1 MHRENTAKRNV
12 IASMCIYGTIGLFVR
27 SIPLASS
34 VIAMARG
41 VIGSLFL
48 LLVLLVMRSRLSR
61 EAIRKQF
68 PRLCLT
74 GAMLGFN
81 WILLFEAYRFTTVA
95 TATLCYY
102 MAPIILV
109 ALSPFVFRER
119 LSLRKLLCVLA
130 ALLGMVFVS
139 GAAGGGLP
147 APAELKGVL
156 LALSAAVFYALI
168 VISNKRLS
176 GLSAYERTIMQL
188 LLSALVLL
196 PYNLLTGAFSA
207 GALSTGSLL
216 LLLTVGILHTGV
228 AYYLYF
234 GSMERLRSQT
244 LAILSY
250 IDPVVAVLLSAL
262 ILREPLGPLDLAG
275 AVLILGAA
283 ILSELPE
290 KPKSPTVGG

>member
-1 MHRENTAKRNV
+1 MDREKTARLNV
-12 IASMCIYGTIGLFVR
+12 VLSMFIYGTIGLFVR
-27 SIPLASS
+27 YIPLPSS
-34 VIAMARG
+34 VIALARG

-48 LLVLLVMRSRLSR
+48 VLVLLLRRTWLSWS
-61 EAIRKQF
+61 AIRAVL
-68 PRLCLT
+68 PRLCAT

-81 WILLFEAYRFTTVA
+81 WILLFESYRYTTVA

-109 ALSPFVFRER
+109 ALSPFVFKER
-119 LSLRKLLCVLA
+119 MSLRKLLCVLA

-139 GAAGGGLP
+139 GVAKGGLP
-147 APAELKGVL
+147 AAGELRGVF
-156 LALSAAVFYALI
+156 LALCAAVLYALI
-168 VISNKRLS
+168 VISNKKLN

-188 LLSALVLL
+188 IISAIVLL
-196 PYNLLTGAFSA
+196 PYDALTGAFT
-207 GALSTGSLL
+207 GLVLSPRTLL
-216 LLLTVGILHTGV
+216 LLVTVGVVHTGV

-234 GSMERLRSQT
+234 GAVEHLKSQT

-262 ILREPLGPLDLAG
+262 ILHEPLGLLGALG

-283 ILSELPE
+283 LICELPE
-290 KPKSPTVGG
+290 KEKAKPS